1 MRGTLCTLSVT
12 QTTTEDGPSLMS
24 TAPIEDSCT
33 HDPHCPPREANDCRA
48 ARIISDHL
56 QDCGY
61 ALLCNGLI
69 LLEGDD
75 LLPVPIQRTKTSVAK
90 SA

>member
-1 MRGTLCTLSVT
+1 MAS
-12 QTTTEDGPSLMS
+12 PSS
-24 TAPIEDSCT
+24 GSCP
-33 HDPHCPPREANDCRA
+33 HDPPCPSSEAADCRA
-48 ARIISDHL
+48 ALIVSDHL

-69 LLEGDD
+69 LLAGDD
-75 LLPVPIQRTKTSVAK
+75 VLAVPEQRRKQTVAR

>member
-1 MRGTLCTLSVT
+1 MT
-12 QTTTEDGPSLMS
+12 QTTIEDGASLMS
-24 TAPIEDSCT
+24 LAPMNSSCP
-33 HDPHCPPREANDCRA
+33 HDPQCPPREANDCRA
-48 ARIISDHL
+48 ARIVSDHL

-75 LLPVPIQRTKTSVAK
+75 VLALPEQRRKDAVAH

>member
-1 MRGTLCTLSVT
+1 VT
-12 QTTTEDGPSLMS
+12 QTTIEDGASLMS
-24 TAPIEDSCT
+24 TAPMTASCS
-33 HDPHCPPREANDCRA
+33 HDPQCPPRDACDCRA
-48 ARIISDHL
+48 ARIVSDHL

-75 LLPVPIQRTKTSVAK
+75 LLGVPEQRRMEPVAR

>member
-1 MRGTLCTLSVT
+1 MGTLCTLSVT

-24 TAPIEDSCT
+24 SAQLPASCP
-33 HDPHCPPREANDCRA
+33 HDPVCPPRDACDCRA
-48 ARIISDHL
+48 ARIVSDHL

-75 LLPVPIQRTKTSVAK
+75 LLVPQQRSKTPVAK